1 MNAGSPQLMLVLG
14 LPQSGGDRLR
24 RCLEL
29 CGAPAIA
36 SAQLDS
42 LHSESLASAGL
53 DSLSVRSLS
62 DRWFGS
68 EPASEITHRLADALR
83 PNVPESG
90 LRVLQLYGQER
101 VLPLWQSALAGSDLT
116 IGYVLAL
123 RHPLE
128 VAEALARA
136 NGCSRD
142 RGLLIWLQSTLAME
156 AHTRDRDRFVL
167 EQERLSW
174 DPDGVLN
181 QFEQHFRLQLPER
194 SHERLLLWEQE
205 EQAARNELM
214 QQPTPLSPSAVEGS
228 PLLQMALELHQW
240 FLAEARG
247 QSRRRLM
254 PDVICQQLA
263 WAEALYGRTLAEE
276 QQQRRRVERD
286 LSELNRSRLLRLR
299 RWLRRDLFQAS

>member
-1 MNAGSPQLMLVLG
+1 MLVLG

-36 SAQLDS
+36 SGQLDA
-42 LHSESLASAGL
+42 LHSASLDRAGL

-68 EPASEITHRLADALR
+68 ESASEIAHRLTDALR
-83 PNVPESG
+83 PNLPDSG

-101 VLPLWQSALAGSDLT
+101 VLPLWQSALEESELT

-128 VAEALARA
+128 VAEAMVRA

-181 QFEQHFRLQLPER
+181 QFEQHFQLQLPER

-205 EQAARNELM
+205 EQAARNQLM
-214 QQPTPLSPSAVEGS
+214 HQSTPLSSSAVEGS

-240 FLAEARG
+240 LLAEARG

-276 QQQRRRVERD
+276 QQQRRRAERD

-299 RWLRRDLFQAS
+299 RWLRRDLPQAS